1 MLYTVKEVSSLT
13 NVTIK
18 ALHHYHKIGL
28 LEPRKISEA
37 GYRLYGTEELE
48 RLQHILFY
56 KELDFPLEAIKELLE
71 AESDRWTM
79 LIRQEELLL
88 ARKRRLDNII
98 QTLQASKDSLAG
110 GEPIS
115 PSEMFTG
122 FASEEEWEEALR
134 EQQEHVQAAY
144 GFDILESGTI
154 DVPQMNEQAQQ
165 AAAFMEDMA
174 AALRGGTKHDDEE
187 VQRVIRTHLDFL
199 NSHGHAVSAAE
210 FAAQTRFFLQDD
222 FHLRMLEGQQT
233 GLAYFLAAAAASYAG
248 E

>member
-37 GYRLYGTEELE
+37 GYRLYGTAELE

-56 KELDFPLEAIKELLE
+56 KELDFPLETIKVLLE
-71 AESDRWTM
+71 TDADRWTI
-79 LIRQEELLL
+79 LNRQEELLL
-88 ARKRRLDNII
+88 ARKRRLDQII

-110 GEPIS
+110 GEPQS
-115 PSEMFTG
+115 PGEMFTG
-122 FASEEEWEEALR
+122 FASEEEWEQALS
-134 EQQEHVQAAY
+134 EQREHVQAAY
-144 GFDILESGTI
+144 GFDILEGRSI
-154 DVPQMNEQAQQ
+154 DVPRMNEQAQE
-165 AAAFMEDMA
+165 AAAFMEEMA
-174 AALRGGTKHDDEE
+174 AALRSGAKHDGED
-187 VQRVIRTHLDFL
+187 VQRVIRTHLDYL
-199 NSHGHAVSAAE
+199 NGHGHPVSAAE
-210 FAAQTRFFLQDD
+210 FAEQTRFFLQDE

-233 GLAYFLAAAAASYAG
+233 GLAYYLAAAAASCAG

>member
-1 MLYTVKEVSSLT
+1 MT

-71 AESDRWTM
+71 TESDRWTM
-79 LIRQEELLL
+79 LSRQEELLL
-88 ARKRRLDNII
+88 ARKRRLDKII
-98 QTLQASKDSLAG
+98 QTLQASKHSLAG
-110 GEPIS
+110 GEPLS

-134 EQQEHVQAAY
+134 EQREHVQATY
-144 GFDILESGTI
+144 GFDILESGPI
-154 DVPQMNEQAQQ
+154 DVPQMNEQARE

-174 AALRGGTKHDDEE
+174 AALRGGAKHDDEQ
-187 VQRVIRTHLDFL
+187 VQRVIRAHLDHL
-199 NSHGHAVSAAE
+199 SRHGHAVSAAE
-210 FAAQTRFFLQDD
+210 FAAQTRFFLQDE

-233 GLAYFLAAAAASYAG
+233 GLAYYLAAAAASCAA